1 MSASNSPRDEGGQLE
16 GGGLNSSMSFFINHL
31 QETIHEK
38 ITADLQ
44 NQLEDIRSEITSTA
58 KKEVTAVLKSG
69 DILKGFVKKELND
82 LGVMDGDSVVNR
94 GEGSDDELV
103 DKVCGKLL
111 NSDRFVEE
119 VEGRVGGVKEEVA
132 EMSGRVSELE
142 QRVIDVLLME
152 VEEEEEVKEL
162 KEEIAE
168 LKEEVREAKVEVEVE
183 EEVVVVE
190 PEPEPEPELE
200 SGMKEPEPE
209 PELEPEPVAEP
220 EHEPEPEPEAEPE
233 PIPEPIVPSTP
244 EPIKPETP
252 ITISAPEPSPL
263 PPPTQEQDD
272 DEEKKEEDFK
282 SSATVEIEADAPSA
296 DTPSP
301 EPEPVQPQLQPQTQP
316 RTGKV
321 KESIKKKVRKWAA
334 SVRRTG
340 RKRAE
345 SMFFDAATLQLER
358 HKEQL
363 VEAAKDPSK
372 VSLASLPKMRDVK
385 KKDVHL
391 EKLEKKIDEFFEK
404 TDSRLTKLESWFG
417 KSQIDVVNQ
426 KLEVKENKVS
436 VLESIVDRINSVEE
450 KLQVEQ
456 VRVCSPLKES
466 VDKIRKAL
474 GDNVKKVASLEAGGG
489 LGGKQEIDPAQIQE
503 AMQMKLEKFKIDL
516 QENLEKRAKEQ
527 AEENSLSMESFRNE
541 VEVLSGEVS
550 KVSGQNVP
558 TPLDALLAV
567 GLKWLKALEESLK
580 LVEKKQGGI
589 ELFAEPSGKALYNNI
604 QKLGAQAGSILRQIS
619 SNPPHTIAAGI
630 KKKTVEGMSVV
641 DGLGTMAV
649 ALYDFL
655 ESVKG
660 STYELDVI
668 KRLSFKKPPSK
679 VPVKNCKTGLDMAWK
694 ALKEFMGS
702 AVFEEGVVVCQ
713 ILSLQKQCLGLPSAE
728 VLSKTY
734 TPLEYTHNLHDT
746 ISVKIAGA
754 HEELK
759 TLETGVKAMISELGS
774 GAEGKELAKKLHNS
788 MDEVRVKF
796 NKMQDEVKNKADSE
810 ETYAL
815 ITTMSDTLRS
825 TLSKTPEISRLSS
838 ILKNKA
844 DADQVDQLA
853 SDLRNV
859 SVSNLPPA
867 LTYST
872 CLTCN
877 RPLGVN
883 VNGQGNGGD
892 GWKRPPSVIDGREM
906 RAINTNTSISNK
918 KKLSD
923 PHSSPV
929 LVNHLVADP
938 RKISAAKNKVMRL
951 NFEEGTTAAAPG
963 VGGTN
968 IISKYPGKLLPTV
981 SSRHNE

>member
-1 MSASNSPRDEGGQLE
+1 MSASNSPRDEGGQLQ

-44 NQLEDIRSEITSTA
+44 VRPQSRETIVTTTLANKSPSQIQLEDIRSEITSTA
-58 KKEVTAVLKSG
+58 KKEVAAVLKSG

-94 GEGSDDELV
+94 GGGSDDELV

-168 LKEEVREAKVEVEVE
+168 LKEEVKEVKVEVEVK

-200 SGMKEPEPE
+200 SEMKEPEPE

-263 PPPTQEQDD
+263 LPPAQEQDD

-282 SSATVEIEADAPSA
+282 SSAPVEIEADTPSA

-301 EPEPVQPQLQPQTQP
+301 EPEPVQPQPQLQPQTQP

-334 SVRRTG
+334 SVRRAG

-404 TDSRLTKLESWFG
+404 TDSRLTKLESWFD

-466 VDKIRKAL
+466 IDKIRKAL

-489 LGGKQEIDPAQIQE
+489 LGGKQEIDPAQIEE
-503 AMQMKLEKFKIDL
+503 AMQMKLEKFNIDL

-567 GLKWLKALEESLK
+567 GLKWLNALEEVRARS
-580 LVEKKQGGI
+580 E
-589 ELFAEPSGKALYNNI
+589 AT
-604 QKLGAQAGSILRQIS
+604 SILTNEHSHSHYHSHARYARRS
-619 SNPPHTIAAGI
+619 P
-630 KKKTVEGMSVV
+630 
-641 DGLGTMAV
+641 LAV
-649 ALYDFL
+649 
-655 ESVKG
+655 
-660 STYELDVI
+660 
-668 KRLSFKKPPSK
+668 
-679 VPVKNCKTGLDMAWK
+679 
-694 ALKEFMGS
+694 
-702 AVFEEGVVVCQ
+702 
-713 ILSLQKQCLGLPSAE
+713 
-728 VLSKTY
+728 
-734 TPLEYTHNLHDT
+734 
-746 ISVKIAGA
+746 
-754 HEELK
+754 
-759 TLETGVKAMISELGS
+759 
-774 GAEGKELAKKLHNS
+774 
-788 MDEVRVKF
+788 
-796 NKMQDEVKNKADSE
+796 
-810 ETYAL
+810 
-815 ITTMSDTLRS
+815 
-825 TLSKTPEISRLSS
+825 
-838 ILKNKA
+838 
-844 DADQVDQLA
+844 
-853 SDLRNV
+853 
-859 SVSNLPPA
+859 
-867 LTYST
+867 
-872 CLTCN
+872 
-877 RPLGVN
+877 
-883 VNGQGNGGD
+883 
-892 GWKRPPSVIDGREM
+892 
-906 RAINTNTSISNK
+906 
-918 KKLSD
+918 
-923 PHSSPV
+923 
-929 LVNHLVADP
+929 
-938 RKISAAKNKVMRL
+938 
-951 NFEEGTTAAAPG
+951 
-963 VGGTN
+963 
-968 IISKYPGKLLPTV
+968 
-981 SSRHNE
+981 

>member
-301 EPEPVQPQLQPQTQP
+301 EPEPVQPQPQLQPQTQP
-316 RTGKV
+316 RTGK
-321 KESIKKKVRKWAA
+321 
-334 SVRRTG
+334 G
-340 RKRAE
+340 RKEEGR
-345 SMFFDAATLQLER
+345 SSR
-358 HKEQL
+358 
-363 VEAAKDPSK
+363 
-372 VSLASLPKMRDVK
+372 
-385 KKDVHL
+385 
-391 EKLEKKIDEFFEK
+391 KLEKKIDEFFEK

-641 DGLGTMAV
+641 EGLGTMAV

-774 GAEGKELAKKLHNS
+774 GAEGKELAKKLYNS